1 MHWPNRS
8 EWEALTS
15 EDSHA
20 RWKELIEPIM
30 QVSSPFLWGVHFRA
44 IGAAPQR
51 LFRLVCLVQARGC
64 SGAAQLSAWLACL
77 VQGACCPG

>member
-1 MHWPNRS
+1 MQAGLGLAAEHGYFMHWPNRS

-30 QVSSPFLWGVHFRA
+30 QVRSCFS
-44 IGAAPQR
+44 
-51 LFRLVCLVQARGC
+51 C
-64 SGAAQLSAWLACL
+64 
-77 VQGACCPG
+77 